1 MKNYLIRF
9 KNDIDKLIMEY
20 NYDSNIAHLM
30 YIIIPAFMI
39 KYKNRE
45 KLIMDTFKNTPII
58 ISNKDSKNINAF
70 YTSILKRD
78 NDKVYTTKY
87 VIINNYSKLSL
98 VNLLD
103 SLIHEYNHAI
113 NSYLKEIEIIDNI
126 IYVRTGLTHIKYNY
140 DSLKCIE
147 KEKSYI
153 LEEIIN
159 TKQTENVIDIIKNYK
174 DTDFDMI
181 NNVIYAINNE
191 TSKHYES
198 RAYYLE
204 TKALMNLLS
213 NKTFIYTLENLRI
226 EGNIADIEV
235 WFDEIMGNKNSY
247 QNLIYKL
254 NKLVILEEKLEYTKY
269 FKGIIIGKI
278 KSLVKDIDYMAS
290 IFNKNSNNR

>member
-1 MKNYLIRF
+1 
-9 KNDIDKLIMEY
+9 
-20 NYDSNIAHLM
+20 
-30 YIIIPAFMI
+30 
-39 KYKNRE
+39 
-45 KLIMDTFKNTPII
+45 
-58 ISNKDSKNINAF
+58 
-70 YTSILKRD
+70 
-78 NDKVYTTKY
+78 
-87 VIINNYSKLSL
+87 
-98 VNLLD
+98 
-103 SLIHEYNHAI
+103 
-113 NSYLKEIEIIDNI
+113 
-126 IYVRTGLTHIKYNY
+126 
-140 DSLKCIE
+140 
-147 KEKSYI
+147 
-153 LEEIIN
+153 
-159 TKQTENVIDIIKNYK
+159 
-174 DTDFDMI
+174 MI